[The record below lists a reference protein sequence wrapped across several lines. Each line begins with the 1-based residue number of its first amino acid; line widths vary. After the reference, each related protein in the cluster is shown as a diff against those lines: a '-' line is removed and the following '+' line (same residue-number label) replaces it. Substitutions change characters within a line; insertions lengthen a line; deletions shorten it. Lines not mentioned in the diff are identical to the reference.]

1 VTSPASHPALSAMV
15 AVVVTYTGEAS
26 TVQVAGEF
34 TAGGGHS
41 WLPVSLARGQAGG
54 WSTTLHLAPGCYHYK
69 LVVDGAWV
77 LVPGQEQEQDTRGNT
92 NSVLI
97 VEEMDEVEKDNGKV
111 MKEQE
116 SGKKDMKENEQDA
129 FGDGE
134 EKVVQKLEKLEGEV
148 KKTGLERI
156 VEKEIY
162 RKPSEGNGSFVLK
175 LNDTLDYEELNKDDD
190 TPAKIEKVEKETLS
204 SKTDENKEGTEPK
217 VRENDSVRQDLVSF
231 KDNFNLVTSPIETK
245 QETSVG
251 INEDTMKVWEKVVMD
266 AVKLVTSR
274 KKSQESTKKY
284 PEHSD
289 DVVKPMSDLNIK
301 TGNSRGKKKAQA
313 RKKTIDIEE
322 DDDLVGPGPPAIVV
336 EKAFVVQA
344 EAPRVVKVKGEARER
359 PRRVTRAATRASYSA
374 GAS

>member
-1 VTSPASHPALSAMV
+1 
-15 AVVVTYTGEAS
+15 
-26 TVQVAGEF
+26 
-34 TAGGGHS
+34 
-41 WLPVSLARGQAGG
+41 
-54 WSTTLHLAPGCYHYK
+54 
-69 LVVDGAWV
+69 
-77 LVPGQEQEQDTRGNT
+77 
-92 NSVLI
+92 
-97 VEEMDEVEKDNGKV
+97 MDEVEKDNGKV
-111 MKEQE
+111 IKEQE
-116 SGKKDMKENEQDA
+116 SAKKDMKENEQDA

-134 EKVVQKLEKLEGEV
+134 DKVVQNIELEGEV
-148 KKTGLERI
+148 KKTGLERM
-156 VEKEIY
+156 VDKEIY
-162 RKPSEGNGSFVLK
+162 RKPSEGNVSFVLK
-175 LNDTLDYEELNKDDD
+175 LNDTLDYEELNKDD

-204 SKTDENKEGTEPK
+204 SKTDKNK
-217 VRENDSVRQDLVSF
+217 ENDSVRQDLVSF

-251 INEDTMKVWEKVVMD
+251 INEDTMKIWEKVVMD

-359 PRRVTRAATRASYSA
+359 PRR
-374 GAS
+374 